1 MSAYRFLLLT
11 LSIVAFSTA
20 FTAQNIQSVGSRRA
34 FTSSTL
40 QAATKKAT
48 AAQPENFKKGEF
60 VSSIAEKTGMT
71 KTDSEKALNAVIE
84 TIMEE
89 VAAGKKINLTGFGTF
104 KLSHRNARKGRNP
117 QTGEQIDIKAS
128 NSPSFTA
135 SKAFKEAV
143 NPGR

>member
-20 FTAQNIQSVGSRRA
+20 FTTQNIQSVGSRRA

-84 TIMEE
+84 TIME
-89 VAAGKKINLTGFGTF
+89 VRT
-104 KLSHRNARKGRNP
+104 SR
-117 QTGEQIDIKAS
+117 IDE
-128 NSPSFTA
+128 T
-135 SKAFKEAV
+135 
-143 NPGR
+143 

>member
-20 FTAQNIQSVGSRRA
+20 FQNIQSVGSRRA

-84 TIMEE
+84 TIME
-89 VAAGKKINLTGFGTF
+89 VRT
-104 KLSHRNARKGRNP
+104 SR
-117 QTGEQIDIKAS
+117 IDE
-128 NSPSFTA
+128 T
-135 SKAFKEAV
+135 
-143 NPGR
+143 